1 MLPLRVALVTFP
13 FTSGINCMGFI
24 LAFMFLTE
32 ATQYFVHGGLQQIR
46 ESLATKREN
55 NANSIHHARTFTF
68 ALSNLIWCHVSLD
81 YGVSK
86 F

>member
-32 ATQYFVHGGLQQIR
+32 ATQYFVHGGLQQIKG
-46 ESLATKREN
+46 SLANPLSKINVTTSYEN
-55 NANSIHHARTFTF
+55 EAGLH
-68 ALSNLIWCHVSLD
+68 
-81 YGVSK
+81 
-86 F
+86 